1 MPHSAFGALLR
12 ESESACNHKTIVFDI
27 LNPVVGCYPTELHQ
41 IVARFEHFWRYPE
54 SYTPRALAPRLAF
67 DTFFP
72 PNPRALG
79 GFDGCLI
86 RRIIVMRNQQLQSN
100 HKSCRRQYE
109 FFRLAG
115 ASSHSW
121 GQNQGDDIRLR
132 EVVGSWDS
140 GFAVLSIKI
149 GDLPAQ
155 RLLLLPGFSLLCL

>member
-27 LNPVVGCYPTELHQ
+27 LNPVVGCHPTELHQ
-41 IVARFEHFWRYPE
+41 IVARFERFWWQ
-54 SYTPRALAPRLAF
+54 SKGYTLRALAPRLAF
-67 DTFFP
+67 DAFFL
-72 PNPRALG
+72 PNPVALG

-86 RRIIVMRNQQLQSN
+86 RRVIVMRNQQLQSN

-109 FFRLAG
+109 RLRLAG

-140 GFAVLSIKI
+140 GFAVLRIKI
-149 GDLPAQ
+149 GELPAQ
-155 RLLLLPGFSLLCL
+155 RLLPLPGFSLLCL